1 MTVTTITQ
9 KNVTHMRLA
18 TRTRGDDYEVYD
30 SKNIDDDEGRWRG
43 RSVLQG
49 CRGAGA
55 RRAEKREQLQ
65 DQVQQNQQRINYDF
79 VLLCIIRLD
88 QCLSNINIWRTLKKI
103 LCSKFFHCV
112 ARRLRDSGEIME
124 IVHQGMCNCMHNPI

>member
-1 MTVTTITQ
+1 MTTRYTKARTLTTM
-9 KNVTHMRLA
+9 K
-18 TRTRGDDYEVYD
+18 DDGEEDPFYKDAE
-30 SKNIDDDEGRWRG
+30 EH
-43 RSVLQG
+43 
-49 CRGAGA
+49 GAGA

-65 DQVQQNQQRINYDF
+65 DQVQHNQQRINYDF

-112 ARRLRDSGEIME
+112 ARRDSVEIME
-124 IVHQGMCNCMHNPI
+124 IVHQGMCNCIHNSI